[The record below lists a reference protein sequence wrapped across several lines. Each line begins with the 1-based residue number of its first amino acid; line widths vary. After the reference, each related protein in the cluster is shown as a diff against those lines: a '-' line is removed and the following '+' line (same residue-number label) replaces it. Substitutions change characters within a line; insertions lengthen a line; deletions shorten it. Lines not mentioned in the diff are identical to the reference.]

1 MDSNK
6 NKKIEQQVDELVN
19 YIDNF
24 MSKSNAGHINVK
36 VNSQG
41 EINKDE
47 LFVDKQPNNATIRN
61 NANALFIKAFSFFIN
76 LSSNTMITHLKKIF
90 KSMIHIFINI
100 IA

>member
-47 LFVDKQPNNATIRN
+47 LFVDNTGGCVNGACKAPT
-61 NANALFIKAFSFFIN
+61 LFDGLEDDKEE
-76 LSSNTMITHLKKIF
+76 
-90 KSMIHIFINI
+90 
-100 IA
+100 